1 MIFFFLLTRSKF
13 AARLILS
20 ENNKYR
26 NDILKEVAEF
36 SKIKK
41 SLRKELIK
49 EAVQNRDKRCNLF
62 E

>member
-1 MIFFFLLTRSKF
+1 
-13 AARLILS
+13 LS

-26 NDILKEVAEF
+26 NDFLKEVAEF

-41 SLRKELIK
+41 SLRKELI
-49 EAVQNRDKRCNLF
+49 EAAVQNRDKRCNLL